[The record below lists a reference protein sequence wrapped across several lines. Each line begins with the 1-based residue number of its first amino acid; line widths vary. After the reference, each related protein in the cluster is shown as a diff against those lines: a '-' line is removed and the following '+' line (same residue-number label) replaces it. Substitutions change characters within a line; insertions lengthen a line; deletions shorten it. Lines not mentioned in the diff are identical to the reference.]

1 MSVQR
6 TGDTLDLN
14 LLNVIKHMR
23 NNMNNIA
30 IMNLLTKEKDVKRD
44 KRGGGWRGRCVR
56 RKHLE
61 KKQPIALITVIKTD
75 IVMVSNGKF
84 GYERSHPER
93 VWTKRSKCIP
103 TMVVHRQTQ

>member
-44 KRGGGWRGRCVR
+44 KRGGGVARQVR
-56 RKHLE
+56 KTKAFG
-61 KKQPIALITVIKTD
+61 KKATNRTD
-75 IVMVSNGKF
+75 NRNKNRYRNGKF